1 MVGTSAILA
10 KFRNFSEFI
19 VANRKS
25 VSPRIFSQE
34 YGTFVKS
41 MKVDEFCAESEKLA
55 TALRNQN
62 ENGFAGI
69 IYSTLCKVTEF
80 IPNELEKFALKGYE
94 VAQANGDYVH
104 MMARLNNLRKVY
116 DGRPE
121 KLYDY
126 IQTLYKQE
134 KCLKQLTKHY
144 EECVTNFQSV
154 IRKPASQEQYEKML
168 AYVQTEIAKLTKKK
182 HPNDALNKLMS
193 ARHIFEKQNNEQSL
207 KYIDML
213 INEIRNGQQLRINK
227 A

>member
-1 MVGTSAILA
+1 MKI
-10 KFRNFSEFI
+10 
-19 VANRKS
+19 
-25 VSPRIFSQE
+25 RIKELREQKKISQ
-34 YGTFVKS
+34 K
-41 MKVDEFCAESEKLA
+41 KLCDD
-55 TALRNQN
+55 L
-62 ENGFAGI
+62 
-69 IYSTLCKVTEF
+69 
-80 IPNELEKFALKGYE
+80 GY
-94 VAQANGDYVH
+94 NPTTY
-104 MMARLNNLRKVY
+104 NN
-116 DGRPE
+116 
-121 KLYDY
+121 
-126 IQTLYKQE
+126 
-134 KCLKQLTKHY
+134 Y